1 MRSFWIILAV
11 FLAAGLPAAAQ
22 STRVRGVVRNAATG
36 EPVPFAS
43 VVFTGTVTGI
53 STDTEGVYAL
63 ETRDT
68 VSRIEVMALG
78 YEPRTERIRTGTFN
92 QIDFS
97 LQPADFGIETVVITP
112 GANPALPILEG
123 VQRQKYRNDPDRM
136 DRFRYRTYTKME
148 LDLANMKPRFRN
160 KRLQR
165 NFGFVFDYM
174 DTSVVTGQSYLPV
187 MISETSADYYHS
199 KKPPVSREVIRANR
213 ISGVEDTYALA
224 QFTGHLHANV
234 NFYDNYLD
242 IFNVQFASPLS
253 ASGQSFYKYF
263 LVDSTADGGRKI
275 YKIRFHPKGT
285 STPVLDGEVN
295 IDSATYALRSAYV
308 KMARGVNVNWI
319 KHLVIE
325 NENALVGDSTWFR
338 RRDKIAAEFS
348 VAYSDSSK
356 IVSFLGSREVVYSD
370 IRLGEAVPAE
380 ILRMDNN
387 VVLAE
392 DVTRND
398 ERFWDTVRPYSLTEK
413 EKNIYG
419 MVDSIQHVP
428 LYRNIYTIVNT
439 VLAGYYNTKYLG
451 FGPYYKAVSF
461 NRDEGLRLQLGV
473 RTTHDFSRKV
483 RLSGYTAYGFRDT
496 RVKGG
501 AGVEVMFGRQL
512 TRKLDFGYRH
522 DFLQLGSGDNALS
535 ESNILSSVFA
545 RGNRERR
552 SMIDEGRIRY
562 EHEWAHGI
570 SNTLTLRTM
579 HILPDRRVPM
589 VRPDGTPQSSVNAHT
604 IRLGLRLSKDES
616 IVRSVFD
623 KRYMGSPY
631 PILTFDATGAV
642 RGITRNDYRYLRLDA
657 GLQYRLE
664 IPPVGTSHFYVS
676 GGKIFGKVPYLLL
689 KLHEGNGTYFYDPYA
704 FSCMNFYEFASD
716 LWVSL
721 FYEHHFN
728 GFLLGKIPLIRKLH
742 WRTVYVFKSVY
753 GTLTDRNNGSLPHT
767 QAYLLFPAGMS
778 SVRHPYVETGL
789 GIENIFRLIR
799 VDFIWRLTH
808 REWKAGPKI
817 QNFAVNFSL
826 RLDF

>member
-1 MRSFWIILAV
+1 MLRFWIILV
-11 FLAAGLPAAAQ
+11 GFFSLGLSATAQ
-22 STRVRGVVRNAATG
+22 STRVRGFVRDAATG
-36 EPVPFAS
+36 APVPFAS
-43 VVFTGTVTGI
+43 VVFAGTVTGI
-53 STDTEGVYAL
+53 STDTEGFYAL

-68 VSRIEVMALG
+68 ASVVQVVVLG
-78 YEPRTERIRTGTFN
+78 YETQTRRVRTGAFN
-92 QIDFS
+92 QIDFT
-97 LQPADFGIETVVITP
+97 LQPTEFGIEQVVVTP
-112 GANPALPILEG
+112 GANPALPILAG

-136 DRFRYRTYTKME
+136 ERFRYRTYTKME

-174 DTSVVTGQSYLPV
+174 DTSVVTGQTYLPV
-187 MISETSADYYHS
+187 MISETTADYYHS
-199 KKPPVSREVIRANR
+199 RKPAVSREVIRANR

-224 QFTGHLHANV
+224 QFTGHLHAHI
-234 NFYDNYLD
+234 NFYDNFLD

-253 ASGQSFYKYF
+253 ASGQAFYNYF
-263 LVDSTADGGRKI
+263 LVDSTSSEGRKL

-295 IDSATYALRSAYV
+295 IDSASYALHSAYV
-308 KMARGVNVNWI
+308 KMAKGVNVNWI

-325 NENALVGDSTWFR
+325 NENALIDDTTWFR
-338 RRDKIAAEFS
+338 KRDKLAAEFS
-348 VAYSDSSK
+348 IAYSDSSK
-356 IVSFLGSREVVYSD
+356 LVSFLGSREVAYSD
-370 IRLGEAVPAE
+370 VRLGAPIPDE

-387 VVLAE
+387 VMLAE
-392 DVTRND
+392 DVTRN
-398 ERFWDTVRPYSLTEK
+398 EEAFWDSVRPYSLTEK

-428 LYRNIYTIVNT
+428 LYQNIYTIVNT
-439 VLAGYYNTKYLG
+439 IIAGYYNTKYIG
-451 FGPYYKAVSF
+451 IGPYYKMVSF
-461 NRDEGLRLQLGV
+461 NRDEGLRLQLGG
-473 RTTHDFSRKV
+473 RTTTEFSRKV
-483 RLSGYTAYGFRDT
+483 RLSGYAAYGFKDT

-501 AGVEVMFGRQL
+501 AGVELMFGRSL

-522 DFLQLGSGDNALS
+522 DFMQLGSGDNALS

-552 SMIDEGRIRY
+552 SMIDEAHIRY
-562 EHEWAHGI
+562 EHEWLHGI
-570 SNTLTLRTM
+570 GNTVAVRSM
-579 HILPDRRVPM
+579 HILPNRRVPM
-589 VRPDGTPQSSVNAHT
+589 VRPDGTPQQSVDAHT
-604 IRLGLRLSKDES
+604 VRVGLRLSKDEN

-623 KRYMGSPY
+623 KRFMGSPY
-631 PILTFDATGAV
+631 PILTLDATGALG
-642 RGITRNDYRYLRLDA
+642 GITRNDYPYFRLDA

-664 IPPVGTSHFYVS
+664 LPPIGDSHIYVQ
-676 GGKIFGKVPYLLL
+676 GGRIFGKVPYLLL

-716 LWVSL
+716 AWVSF

-728 GFLLGKIPLIRKLH
+728 GFLLGKIPLLKKLH
-742 WRTVYVFKSVY
+742 WRTVYVLKGVY
-753 GTLTDRNNGSLPHT
+753 GTLTRRNNGSLPDT

-778 SVRHPYVETGL
+778 SVRHPYLETGF

-808 REWKAGPKI
+808 REQKPGPKI
-817 QNFAVNFSL
+817 QKFAVNFSL
-826 RLDF
+826 RLEF